1 MGHHLITA
9 VILTSFTLFNILP
22 SEARGSGQGH
32 GLHTGFYASSCPR
45 VEEIVAEVV
54 ARVHE
59 RNPKLPPALIRLF
72 FHDCFVK
79 VSAAFQF
86 LKEKV
91 TICGGFIYNFSL
103 TISMHDACKIRY
115 YVVKLMFREKNYV
128 NNAYN

>member
-1 MGHHLITA
+1 MGRHLIITA
-9 VILTSFTLFNILP
+9 VILTFTLFNILP

-45 VEEIVAEVV
+45 VEEIVTEVV

-79 VSAAFQF
+79 VSTAFEF
-86 LKEKV
+86 LNEKV
-91 TICGGFIYNFSL
+91 TICGGPAVLYITHLSQYAI
-103 TISMHDACKIRY
+103 THAC
-115 YVVKLMFREKNYV
+115 M
-128 NNAYN
+128 

>member
-1 MGHHLITA
+1 MGRHLIITA
-9 VILTSFTLFNILP
+9 VILTFTLFNILP

-45 VEEIVAEVV
+45 VEEIVTEVV

-79 VSAAFQF
+79 VSTAFEF
-86 LKEKV
+86 LNEKV
-91 TICGGFIYNFSL
+91 TICRGFMYKL
-103 TISMHDACKIRY
+103 ISHNMHACKIRY
-115 YVVKLMFREKNYV
+115 YVVKLMLREKNYL
-128 NNAYN
+128 NNAYK